1 MVGELIA
8 SAIASLLLTWSPWLP
23 ILVGLG
29 CISLALG
36 VALALPETLD
46 ARVSNGIVPSDLSNN
61 EDEANLE
68 GSDIHWYR
76 KARASLTSL
85 STAATHFVWGN
96 KRVALLLSTFALT
109 IVGRYVSEI
118 LMQYATKR
126 YNWTWARVST

>member
-1 MVGELIA
+1 MA
-8 SAIASLLLTWSPWLP
+8 WSPWLP

-36 VALALPETLD
+36 VTLALPETLD
-46 ARVSNGIVPSDLSNN
+46 VRASGIVPSDLSNN
-61 EDEANLE
+61 EDETNLE

-85 STAATHFVWGN
+85 GTAATHFVWGN
-96 KRVALLLSTFALT
+96 KRVALLLSTFALIT
-109 IVGRYVSEI
+109 VGRYVSEI

-126 YNWTWARVST
+126 YNWTWARVSAQYDSVSALY